1 MSNPNMAV
9 VPEGSWFLLSES
21 ACKEGAVL
29 NLS

>member
-1 MSNPNMAV
+1 MYISQHAV